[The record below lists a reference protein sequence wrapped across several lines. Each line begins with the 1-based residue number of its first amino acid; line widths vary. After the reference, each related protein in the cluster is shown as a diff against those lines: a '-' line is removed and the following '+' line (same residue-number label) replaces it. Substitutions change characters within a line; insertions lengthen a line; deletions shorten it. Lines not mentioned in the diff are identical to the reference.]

1 PRVLRGVIGGKMKS
15 DLRRKTNR
23 HLAEPFPEDPVLMS
37 RSTCRSLALG
47 LALLCFFGAVAFA
60 QSPDCGILQGNAS
73 TMLPNFAGS
82 LPPSGDNTTGQ
93 GSSHL
98 YVLTQWG
105 FARAPVSSPA
115 NP

>member
-1 PRVLRGVIGGKMKS
+1 SRREPVSRWFLESGRGNPPTLFFTPASMGGPEGLISVSPRVLRGVIGGKMKS

-73 TMLPNFAGS
+73 TMLPNF
-82 LPPSGDNTTGQ
+82 
-93 GSSHL
+93 
-98 YVLTQWG
+98 
-105 FARAPVSSPA
+105 
-115 NP
+115 